1 MRRSAF
7 ITLAAAVA
15 AAALPPATAREL
27 GHVFRTFA
35 APFKAA
41 HRIPPPPVADPCL
54 EDLARQ
60 IDWLEHHLDCY
71 GSIVAKQP
79 DVWGQSRL
87 TRARLEYEEE
97 MRKQLGQFTER
108 TSAAIRRSDQA
119 YLGMALALQSASGRR
134 RTTQETAVPDAAG
147 SASVINTIQGL
158 IPTGNETAGRTDP
171 VVIARTAPFAMPANP
186 VGMQFDDGPLSLEPS
201 VHLDQ
206 LSRYLNHLAELRRV
220 NEGDDS
226 ADSPGYSLNLVRI
239 PVSVLPGA
247 RTRKGHGAEITV
259 IAEPCLGD
267 DLLPT
272 TFRSLVINDLVD
284 VIAPALT
291 WAVNDREC
299 LEWAATITAG
309 NAVGPQ
315 PAAAR
320 TPERQGVMAAMQSLR
335 AKLPTI
341 APSSAPSM
349 KTRRSRLPI
358 PFSQLADV
366 AGIEQIAI
374 LIRDAH
380 AALASSP
387 ESRPCIGYM
396 LVRTHL
402 AEELDAA
409 YDLPAIDARSHVWQ
423 ELPGWNLAALV
434 RGRQA
439 RDLAAARCRFFTA
452 VGTGDEQPIELIGHV
467 AETTATDPAGA
478 CCEAGQ
484 PATPIC
490 RTTTAVLA
498 WAILVESALLN
509 DRLVADTREAATA
522 RGHAAPL
529 GEFAGPFYGPD
540 PSPEARA
547 AFASYVRTR
556 WPLRVFAL
564 DPVSE
569 EQNVDDSYARRRE
582 LQIAMAMASAGGP
595 LNAQAMQRFTRRL
608 EMEMA
613 TVQLNK
619 TAVGF
624 SHGADT
630 FGWRFYPRVQTPPT
644 RGGLAAL
651 GETVCGPSSDADLS
665 QRQLEPGQRECV
677 AIIVMPAFVPW
688 VTLDVRTNWFS
699 LTHPKATDP
708 GMTQAIRLS
717 QAVRTMRSTGQA
729 CGRCPQ
735 ACVGDEVA
743 LLLRRVDALAREL
756 PLQSLQAQIPR
767 ENTAGGFE
775 LFNAGIT
782 DLAPELLGW
791 YGAPGVDPAA
801 TTSLFLIGKGFS
813 IHDTRVIA
821 GGKPARFRLLSRE
834 IMEVEIPAGTA
845 TVPFLPCATA
855 TAAASR
861 RGLVLASATEPLPE
875 PAAQATGSRGCDG
888 CDPVGLDPCGI
899 DCNRREA
906 VEVHLATPYGVTS
919 HLLVPVARSVGSGA
933 CTLAFDSACTI
944 GLSFTVTKTAGTKA
958 ESAKVDEFYTSSCD
972 AIEIAVPD
980 SFIPPTKA
988 SLRLLVRDAVSGETA
1003 ATFSFDDP
1011 AFDAR
1016 RSRYV
1021 IAGSQLRNFIG
1032 DTSRP
1037 ATDKTLRGAV
1047 KPWLDALLLRGDLA
1061 DDGDDV
1067 PLTVTATL
1075 VSGEQAV
1082 PIGGEL
1088 AVRVVRRGK
1097 TMAEPAT
1104 LDPAAP

>member
-1 MRRSAF
+1 MATGCRFGAWA
-7 ITLAAAVA
+7 ILLLVA
-15 AAALPPATAREL
+15 AAPAAPAREL
-27 GHVFRTFA
+27 GHVLRTFA

-41 HRIPPPPVADPCL
+41 QRTPPPPVADPCL

-87 TRARLEYEEE
+87 TRARLEYENE

-134 RTTQETAVPDAAG
+134 RTAQDVAVPDAAG

-158 IPTGNETAGRTDP
+158 IPTGNEAAGRTDP

-186 VGMQFDDGPLSLEPS
+186 AGMQFDEGPLSLEPS

-226 ADSPGYSLNLVRI
+226 ADSPGYALNLVRI
-239 PVSVLPGA
+239 PVSILPGA

-267 DLLPT
+267 ELLPA
-272 TFRSLVINDLVD
+272 TFRNLVINDLVD

-299 LEWAATITAG
+299 LEWATTITAG
-309 NAVGPQ
+309 NGSTSASAAPSSGSRTAHAVTLPESRD
-315 PAAAR
+315 AA
-320 TPERQGVMAAMQSLR
+320 RQGVMAAMQSLR

-349 KTRRSRLPI
+349 KTRRSRMPI
-358 PFSQLADV
+358 PFSQLVDV
-366 AGIEQIAI
+366 SGIEQIAI
-374 LIRDAH
+374 LIRDTH
-380 AALASSP
+380 AALVNSP

-396 LVRTHL
+396 QVRGHL

-409 YDLPAIDARSHVWQ
+409 YDFLALEARGHVWQ

-434 RGRQA
+434 RGRQT

-452 VGTGDEQPIELIGHV
+452 VGTGDEPLLELI
-467 AETTATDPAGA
+467 AQPTAAGDPAGV
-478 CCEAGQ
+478 CCESGQ

-509 DRLVADTREAATA
+509 DRLLADTREAAMA
-522 RGHAAPL
+522 RGHAAPFQ
-529 GEFAGPFYGPD
+529 GFAGPFYGPD

-582 LQIAMAMASAGGP
+582 LQITMAMASASGP

-644 RGGLAAL
+644 RGSLAAL
-651 GETVCGPSSDADLS
+651 GETVCGPSSDADLA

-688 VTLDVRTNWFS
+688 VNLDVRTDWFS
-699 LTHPKATDP
+699 LTHPKDTDP

-743 LLLRRVDALAREL
+743 LLLRRVDALSREL

-782 DLAPELLGW
+782 DLAPELQGW
-791 YGAPGVDPAA
+791 YGAPGVDPTA

-813 IHDTRVIA
+813 IHDTKVIA
-821 GGKPARFRLLSRE
+821 GGKPARF
-834 IMEVEIPAGTA
+834 
-845 TVPFLPCATA
+845 
-855 TAAASR
+855 
-861 RGLVLASATEPLPE
+861 
-875 PAAQATGSRGCDG
+875 
-888 CDPVGLDPCGI
+888 
-899 DCNRREA
+899 
-906 VEVHLATPYGVTS
+906 H
-919 HLLVPVARSVGSGA
+919 
-933 CTLAFDSACTI
+933 
-944 GLSFTVTKTAGTKA
+944 
-958 ESAKVDEFYTSSCD
+958 
-972 AIEIAVPD
+972 
-980 SFIPPTKA
+980 
-988 SLRLLVRDAVSGETA
+988 
-1003 ATFSFDDP
+1003 
-1011 AFDAR
+1011 
-1016 RSRYV
+1016 
-1021 IAGSQLRNFIG
+1021 
-1032 DTSRP
+1032 
-1037 ATDKTLRGAV
+1037 
-1047 KPWLDALLLRGDLA
+1047 
-1061 DDGDDV
+1061 
-1067 PLTVTATL
+1067 
-1075 VSGEQAV
+1075 
-1082 PIGGEL
+1082 
-1088 AVRVVRRGK
+1088 
-1097 TMAEPAT
+1097 
-1104 LDPAAP
+1104 

>member
-1 MRRSAF
+1 MPA
-7 ITLAAAVA
+7 LALAILPVVPAA
-15 AAALPPATAREL
+15 AREL
-27 GHVFRTFA
+27 GHVFRTLA

-41 HRIPPPPVADPCL
+41 HRTPPPPSADPCL

-134 RTTQETAVPDAAG
+134 RTPQDVAVPDAAG

-158 IPTGNETAGRTDP
+158 IPTGNETAGRADP
-171 VVIARTAPFAMPANP
+171 VVIARTAPFALPANS

-206 LSRYLNHLAELRRV
+206 LSRYLNHLNELRRV
-220 NEGDDS
+220 NDGDDS

-247 RTRKGHGAEITV
+247 HTRKGHGAEITV

-267 DLLPT
+267 DLLPS
-272 TFRSLVINDLVD
+272 TFRNLVINDLVD

-299 LEWAATITAG
+299 LDWARTITEGDSPA
-309 NAVGPQ
+309 AA

-320 TPERQGVMAAMQSLR
+320 TPARQGVMAAMQSLR

-341 APSSAPSM
+341 APASAPSM

-380 AALASSP
+380 AALVNSP

-396 LVRTHL
+396 QVRVHL

-409 YDLPAIDARSHVWQ
+409 YDFLAIEARSHVWQ
-423 ELPGWNLAALV
+423 ELPGQNLAALV

-439 RDLAAARCRFFTA
+439 RDLAAARCRFFAA

-467 AETTATDPAGA
+467 GEAGGADPAGV

-484 PATPIC
+484 QATPIC

-522 RGHAAPL
+522 RGQAAAF
-529 GEFAGPFYGPD
+529 GGCAGPFYGPD
-540 PSPEARA
+540 PSPEARE
-547 AFASYVRTR
+547 AFARYVRTR
-556 WPLRVFAL
+556 WPIRVFAL

-582 LQIAMAMASAGGP
+582 LQIAMAMASASGP
-595 LNAQAMQRFTRRL
+595 LNAQAMQRYTRRL
-608 EMEMA
+608 ELDMA

-624 SHGADT
+624 AHGTDT

-651 GETVCGPSSDADLS
+651 GETVCGPSSDADLA
-665 QRQLEPGQRECV
+665 QRQLEPGCRECV

-688 VTLDVRTNWFS
+688 ITLDVRTNWFS
-699 LTHPKATDP
+699 LTHPKDTDP

-717 QAVRTMRSTGQA
+717 QAVRTMRRTGQA

-735 ACVGDEVA
+735 ACAGDEVA

-791 YGAPGVDPAA
+791 YGAPGIDPGA

-821 GGKPARFRLLSRE
+821 GGRPARFRLLSRE
-834 IMEVEIPAGTA
+834 IMEVEIPSGVA
-845 TVPFLPCATA
+845 TVPAPTCITA
-855 TAAASR
+855 TAGVAR

-875 PAAQATGSRGCDG
+875 PAAPASGACAA
-888 CDPVGLDPCGI
+888 CDPAGFDPCGT

-919 HLLVPVARSVGSGA
+919 HLLVPVARGTGPTS
-933 CTLAFDSACTI
+933 CTLAFAQACGI
-944 GLSFTVTKTAGTKA
+944 GLSFTVTKAAGTKA
-958 ESAKVDEFYTSSCD
+958 EAAKVDEFYTSSCD
-972 AIEIAVPD
+972 ALAIAVPEA
-980 SFIPPTKA
+980 FIPPTKA
-988 SLRLLVRDAVSGETA
+988 ALRLLVRDATSGETA

-1021 IAGSQLRNFIG
+1021 IAGADLRNFIG

-1067 PLTVTATL
+1067 PLTVTAEL
-1075 VSGEQAV
+1075 VAGDQAV

-1097 TMAEPAT
+1097 TMAEPAP
-1104 LDPAAP
+1104 LEPAAP